1 MADDKIHPQ
10 HAARALGRLGRAGM
24 RRLDST
30 PEDLPPLERFLREW
44 QSRRLAHT
52 HADLLASQ
60 EYGPAT
66 RFFLTD
72 IYAPKDFSR
81 RDADLLA
88 LYEFLSRILPAAALR
103 VLKNTVELNTLTHDL
118 ETQMVEDLRTLGVT
132 DSFTTEQYEAAYRQG
147 DYEARVR
154 QIALIVEIGRD
165 LGHISRLPFIGPTL
179 HAAGIPARQLGW
191 GELQD
196 FLERGYYAW
205 RTLRRPEPFL
215 HAIEARETTILNRI
229 FKRERGDHGI

>member
-1 MADDKIHPQ
+1 MADDKIQPQ

-24 RRLDST
+24 SRRDST
-30 PEDLPPLERFLREW
+30 PEELPPLERFLREW
-44 QSRRLAHT
+44 QSKRLAHT
-52 HADLLASQ
+52 HADLLASP
-60 EYGPAT
+60 EFGPAA

-103 VLKNTVELNTLTHDL
+103 VLKNTVELNDLTHDL
-118 ETQMVEDLRTLGVT
+118 ENEMVEALQALGVT
-132 DSFTTEQYEAAYRQG
+132 DSFTTEQYEEAYRQG
-147 DYEARVR
+147 DYAARLR

-165 LGHISRLPFIGPTL
+165 LGRISRLPFIGPTL
-179 HAAGIPARQLGW
+179 HAAGIPARRLGW

-205 RTLRRPEPFL
+205 RTMRRPEPFL
-215 HAIEARETTILNRI
+215 HAIEARETAILNRI
-229 FKRERGDHGI
+229 FQRST

>member
-1 MADDKIHPQ
+1 MADDKIQPH

-24 RRLDST
+24 RRLQLA
-30 PEDLPPLERFLREW
+30 PEELPPLERCLREW
-44 QSRRLAHT
+44 QSKRLAHT
-52 HADLLASQ
+52 HADLLASP
-60 EYGPAT
+60 EFGPAA

-103 VLKNTVELNTLTHDL
+103 VLKNTVELNDLTHAL
-118 ETQMVEDLRTLGVT
+118 EEEMVENLRALGVT
-132 DSFTTEQYEAAYRQG
+132 DSFTDEQYEEAYRQG
-147 DYEARVR
+147 DYDERVR

-165 LGHISRLPFIGPTL
+165 LGRVSRLPFIGPTL
-179 HAAGIPARQLGW
+179 HAAGVPARRLGW

-205 RTLRRPEPFL
+205 RTMRRPDPFL
-215 HAIEARETTILNRI
+215 HAIEARETAILNRI
-229 FKRERGDHGI
+229 FQRPT

>member
-1 MADDKIHPQ
+1 MADDKIQPH

-30 PEDLPPLERFLREW
+30 PEELPPLERFLREW
-44 QSRRLAHT
+44 QSKRLAHT
-52 HADLLASQ
+52 HADLLASP
-60 EYGPAT
+60 EFGPAA

-88 LYEFLSRILPAAALR
+88 LYEFLNRILPAAALR
-103 VLKNTVELNTLTHDL
+103 VLKNTVELNDLTHTL
-118 ETQMVEDLRTLGVT
+118 EGEMVEHLHALGVT
-132 DSFTTEQYEAAYRQG
+132 DRFTDEQYEEAYRQG
-147 DYEARVR
+147 DYDQRVR

-165 LGHISRLPFIGPTL
+165 LGRISRLPFIGPTL
-179 HAAGIPARQLGW
+179 HAAGVPARRLGW
-191 GELQD
+191 GQLQD

-205 RTLRRPEPFL
+205 RTMRRPDPFL
-215 HAIEARETTILNRI
+215 HAIEARETAILNRI
-229 FKRERGDHGI
+229 FRRSIST